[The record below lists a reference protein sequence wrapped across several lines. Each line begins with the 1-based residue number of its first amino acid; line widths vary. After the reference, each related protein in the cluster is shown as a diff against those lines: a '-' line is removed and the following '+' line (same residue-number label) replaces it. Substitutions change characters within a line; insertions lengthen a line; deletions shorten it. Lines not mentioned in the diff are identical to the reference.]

1 MSDEREYIAILDN
14 LYRKSL
20 ILHDTALFHPVLYF
34 YMIDALAHIDY
45 TVGLLAYNYASPKII
60 MTGEYLRWRID
71 EERKGDRALFGKFIN
86 WLKEIHPDRFDTL
99 PLLWKRIYNDEDQA
113 SYRSF
118 RIVTDPE
125 QATPLPPNFFFRA
138 TEDFFN
144 PEFLKSLYTDASL
157 GKLFEEFRH
166 DVSAQM

>member
-20 ILHDTALFHPVLYF
+20 ILHDTTLFHPVLYF
-34 YMIDALAHIDY
+34 FMIDALAHIDY
-45 TVGLLAYNYASPKII
+45 TVGLMAYNYASPKNI

-71 EERKGDRALFGKFIN
+71 AEKMGDRVVFGKFVN
-86 WLKEIHPDRFDTL
+86 WLKEIHPDRFDSL
-99 PLLWKRIYNDEDQA
+99 PLLWRRIYDDEDQA

-118 RIVTDPE
+118 RIVTDPD
-125 QATPLPPNFFFRA
+125 QSTALPPGFFFRA
-138 TEDFFN
+138 TEEFFN
-144 PEFLKSLYTDASL
+144 PEFLKSLYSDASL

-166 DVSAQM
+166 DSTIQM